1 MLPRRISSP
10 RRSSFI
16 SCLNF
21 QVAYYIGES
30 SVSGDVRQV
39 QAIEKQG
46 TRNSLWSRGYGT
58 DTGGGNTVGLLRY
71 VSEQKSVSQLRY
83 IVSARRFACVYLLA
97 FLLLF

>member
-1 MLPRRISSP
+1 MYESAVLPRRISSP
-10 RRSSFI
+10 LLTVVLSFF
-16 SCLNF
+16 CLNF

-71 VSEQKSVSQLRY
+71 VSEQKSVRQ
-83 IVSARRFACVYLLA
+83 
-97 FLLLF
+97 